1 VEKHPVA
8 KALTVTIE
16 PNAPQTL
23 PDIRPHVLV
32 VDDSKAQRRVLSLQ
46 LSRWGYRVTE
56 AASGEEAMDLV
67 ARNDFGMILSD
78 WMMPG
83 MTGLE
88 FCKSFRS
95 LRREGYSYFILL
107 TSKSEKTEVA
117 VGLENGADDFLSKP
131 VNFNELR
138 ARLRAGERILS
149 MQSELVEKNRM
160 IGATLDELQKIY
172 DSLDRDLEEA
182 RKLQQTLVRDRFRDY
197 GAGQASLM
205 LRPSGHVGGDLVGSF
220 LIDSQR
226 LVVYSVDVS
235 GHGVASAMMT
245 ARLAGLLSGSSPD
258 QNIALRQM
266 PDGSRGA
273 WSPDIVAERLNRV
286 MLEDMQVDQ
295 YFTMAYAEIDLITG
309 HTKMVQ
315 AGHPYPII
323 LSPLGQTQILGD
335 GGMPIGLIGA
345 AEYSLIEFRL
355 SPGDRLVI
363 LSDGVT
369 ECPDRNEAEL
379 GTEGLVQLLR
389 KSAEMKSSDLLEALI
404 WDLVAYSGREEFPD
418 DVSGLIFDY
427 LGPDLPSVQHAP

>member
-1 VEKHPVA
+1 
-8 KALTVTIE
+8 
-16 PNAPQTL
+16 
-23 PDIRPHVLV
+23 
-32 VDDSKAQRRVLSLQ
+32 
-46 LSRWGYRVTE
+46 
-56 AASGEEAMDLV
+56 
-67 ARNDFGMILSD
+67 
-78 WMMPG
+78 
-83 MTGLE
+83 
-88 FCKSFRS
+88 
-95 LRREGYSYFILL
+95 
-107 TSKSEKTEVA
+107 
-117 VGLENGADDFLSKP
+117 
-131 VNFNELR
+131 
-138 ARLRAGERILS
+138 
-149 MQSELVEKNRM
+149 
-160 IGATLDELQKIY
+160 
-172 DSLDRDLEEA
+172 
-182 RKLQQTLVRDRFRDY
+182 
-197 GAGQASLM
+197 
-205 LRPSGHVGGDLVGSF
+205 
-220 LIDSQR
+220 
-226 LVVYSVDVS
+226 
-235 GHGVASAMMT
+235 
-245 ARLAGLLSGSSPD
+245 LAGLLSGSSPD

-345 AEYSLIEFRL
+345 AEYSLTEFRL